1 MIETSDSNPN
11 DQWVG
16 FIEVGSYLCYD
27 DINLTGVRSIE
38 LAYARDAQ
46 VVSQA
51 GRIAVLWG
59 GSDLEIAR
67 NLGERLTGDT
77 AGWSNFMP
85 LSVGLAEDVSGVD
98 TLCFRGLQGNGIM
111 NFNEFTLSAEPAA
124 NDGISD
130 INLDPPVGPQV
141 PAITVEGNQ
150 VLFDGEA
157 KSIAGNSFFWSNGRF
172 SADIWYNENI
182 VNWLVEDWNTQIV
195 RAAMAVDDN
204 KPSQDAVP
212 VADLGGYLT
221 HPLENKLNV
230 QRVVNAAIENGIYV
244 IIDWHAH
251 KAEDHTAEAVHFF
264 QEMART
270 YGQYNNIIYEI
281 YNEPVNT
288 DWSTIKAYA
297 TEVIDAIRAI
307 DPDNLII
314 VGTPGYSSRVGDAA
328 NDPLDQY
335 ENIAYALHFYAGEGA
350 HAQYRQDA
358 LQAMDAGIALFVT
371 EWGTSAASGD
381 GGFNANETRVWMDF
395 LHEHNISHVNWS
407 VSAIGNTP
415 DIIQRGASLDG
426 GWDDQTDLTESG
438 RLLKDIIRNWENR

>member
-1 MIETSDSNPN
+1 MIETSNSDPN

-38 LAYARDAQ
+38 LAYARNAAD
-46 VVSQA
+46 VSPA

-67 NLGERLTGDT
+67 NLGERLTRDT
-77 AGWSNFMP
+77 AGWTNFQP
-85 LSVGLAEDVSGVD
+85 LSVGLAEDVSGVN

-111 NFNEFTLSAEPAA
+111 NFDEFTLSADSAE
-124 NDGISD
+124 NDGITD
-130 INLDPPVGPQV
+130 INLDPPSGPLV
-141 PAITVEGNQ
+141 PAITVEGSQ
-150 VLFDGEA
+150 VLFGGQA
-157 KSIAGNSFFWSNGRF
+157 TSVAGNSFFWSNGRF

-212 VADLGGYLT
+212 VAELGGYLT
-221 HPLENKLNV
+221 HPFENKLNV
-230 QRVVNAAIENGIYV
+230 QRVVNAAIENEIYV

-251 KAEDHTAEAVHFF
+251 KAEDHTEEAIQFF
-264 QEMART
+264 QDMART

-288 DWSTIKAYA
+288 DWPTIKAYA
-297 TEVIDAIRAI
+297 TQVIDAIRAI

-314 VGTPGYSSRVGDAA
+314 VGTPFYSSRVEDAA
-328 NDPLDQY
+328 SDPI
-335 ENIAYALHFYAGEGA
+335 EGNNIAYALHFYAGEQA
-350 HAQYRQDA
+350 HNQYREAA
-358 LQAMDAGIALFVT
+358 LRAMDSGIALFVT
-371 EWGTSAASGD
+371 EWGTSAASGN
-381 GGFNANETRVWMDF
+381 GGFNAAETRNWMDF
-395 LHEHNISHVNWS
+395 LKENNISHVNWS

-415 DIIQRGASLDG
+415 DIIQRGASVDG
-426 GWDDQTDLTESG
+426 GWDDQSDLTESG
-438 RLLKDIIRNWENR
+438 RLLKDIISNW